1 MVYWILPGT
10 IRLKPNPNPENA
22 VENLGFLR
30 NYASSD
36 QIERLNRW
44 AIKSRDS
51 IARWNRTCTMFYFDN
66 TLIIRHIVLI
76 ALLLAMGP
84 ALHNPESIVENLGF
98 STQLRFKR
106 SSATL
111 QPYESLE
118 AYELRQ
124 VAGSTSRSISTS
136 RFPDRGGFPGGSTG
150 ICSGSTETC
159 S

>member
-1 MVYWILPGT
+1 
-10 IRLKPNPNPENA
+10 
-22 VENLGFLR
+22 
-30 NYASSD
+30 
-36 QIERLNRW
+36 
-44 AIKSRDS
+44 
-51 IARWNRTCTMFYFDN
+51 MFYFDN

-118 AYELRQ
+118 AYELRR

-136 RFPDRGGFPGGSTG
+136 RFPDRGGFPGGVNRYMFRVNRNMFLVHRSMFLVNQY
-150 ICSGSTETC
+150 IFRVNRNMFLVN
-159 S
+159 

>member
-1 MVYWILPGT
+1 ML
-10 IRLKPNPNPENA
+10 
-22 VENLGFLR
+22 
-30 NYASSD
+30 
-36 QIERLNRW
+36 
-44 AIKSRDS
+44 
-51 IARWNRTCTMFYFDN
+51 FYFDN

-118 AYELRQ
+118 AYELRR

-136 RFPDRGGFPGGSTG
+136 RFPDRGGFPGGVNRYMFRVNRNMFLVHRSMFLVDRK
-150 ICSGSTETC
+150 SVV
-159 S
+159 